1 MLHKTGTLLTAALLG
16 LTATIGGASAATA
29 APADTTSAAV
39 SLGNLI
45 LEPTE
50 RGYRGAIP
58 LTVTNTGSETDYF
71 YLRLREPVP
80 GSFPSGEFG
89 CDAAEL
95 TPGDDR
101 RTFGCGLTADG
112 GSSLAPGETVQVALK
127 FDVLTNP
134 RTYAMRMGGGWV
146 EVHSAQGGLVAR
158 ESFNARFR
166 STTGSLTNPR
176 LYVQDTQPNAAI
188 TAVGR
193 ATIDPENSGNLRLP
207 VTVRYRGDAPHLS
220 LYLKASPL
228 PTGSVIQYT
237 IPSEGPAMSDTTSVP
252 GGRMMQGES
261 RSFDVIISPPTEPA
275 DSQDIITLEVSAFWY
290 GDVDADPSDNTAQT
304 TLAVATNS

>member
-1 MLHKTGTLLTAALLG
+1 MFRKTGTLLTAALLG
-16 LTATIGGASAATA
+16 LTATIGGAGPAAA
-29 APADTTSAAV
+29 APAATTSATV
-39 SLGNLI
+39 SLGKLI

-50 RGYRGAIP
+50 RGYHGSIP

-71 YLRLREPVP
+71 GITLREPVP
-80 GSFPSGEFG
+80 GSFPQGVFG
-89 CDAAEL
+89 CDAARL

-101 RTFGCGLTADG
+101 RVLDCALTAN
-112 GSSLAPGETVQVALK
+112 GSQLAPGETVQVALS

-134 RTYAMRMGGGWV
+134 RTYPMRMGGGWV
-146 EVHSAQGGLVAR
+146 EVHSGQGGLLAR

-176 LYVQDTQPNAAI
+176 LYVQDTQPDAAI
-188 TAVGR
+188 TALGR
-193 ATIDPENSGNLRLP
+193 ATINPDGYGHLRVP
-207 VTVRYRGDAPHLS
+207 VTVRYQGDAPHLG

-228 PTGSVIQYT
+228 PAGSVIQYT
-237 IPSEGPAMSDTTSVP
+237 IPGDGPAMSDTTSVP
-252 GGRMMQGES
+252 GGRMMRGEE
-261 RSFDVIISPPTEPA
+261 RSFDVIISPPTDPA
-275 DSQDIITLEVSAFWY
+275 DAEDLITFEVSTFWY